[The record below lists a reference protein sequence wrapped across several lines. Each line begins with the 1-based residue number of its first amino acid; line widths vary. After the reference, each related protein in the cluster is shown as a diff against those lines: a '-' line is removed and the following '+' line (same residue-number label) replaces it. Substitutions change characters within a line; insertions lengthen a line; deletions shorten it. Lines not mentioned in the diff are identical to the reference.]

1 MASVETGARRRALS
15 SDRAGD
21 MEDAEAAEVK
31 RREAQVEGQRRAR
44 PVSLVRTMSVNV
56 DAGLAGEIFDHFCNA
71 ATLKSILRSFRFVA
85 IIRRKQSQF

>member
-1 MASVETGARRRALS
+1 MASVEAGARRRALS

-21 MEDAEAAEVK
+21 IEDPEAAEVK
-31 RREAQVEGQRRAR
+31 RREAQAEGRRAR

-71 ATLKSILRSFRFVA
+71 ATLKSILRSFRFVC
-85 IIRRKQSQF
+85 KY

>member
-1 MASVETGARRRALS
+1 MASVEAGARRRTLS

-21 MEDAEAAEVK
+21 MEDAEAEVR
-31 RREAQVEGQRRAR
+31 RREAEGQRRAR

-71 ATLKSILRSFRFVA
+71 ATLKSILRSFRFVCNN
-85 IIRRKQSQF
+85 RRI

>member
-1 MASVETGARRRALS
+1 MASVEAGARRRTLS

-21 MEDAEAAEVK
+21 MEDAEAEVR
-31 RREAQVEGQRRAR
+31 RREAEGQRRAR

-71 ATLKSILRSFRFVA
+71 ATLKSILRSFRFVCNNS
-85 IIRRKQSQF
+85 I